1 MSAAFKD
8 EKADEKEEK
17 EEEAIDMIHRKFGID
32 SIRIGTG
39 KISSRKSR
47 EDVKCMLNH
56 CVCIEVAV

>member
-17 EEEAIDMIHRKFGID
+17 EEEAIDMIRRKFGID

-39 KISSRKSR
+39 KTSSRKSR
-47 EDVKCMLNH
+47 EDVKCMPNH
-56 CVCIEVAV
+56 CVCIEAAV